1 MIPTSSEHKAE
12 AEAYINFL
20 LDPAVCGE
28 NLDYLGYSAP
38 ETAAKAYMDPE
49 MVENE
54 IAYPDPEILARSE
67 AFLYLPQETNQLMDS
82 LWLEVKTGGTGTTEM
97 LLTFLAVVIVILAV
111 LIGYSIW
118 KRRRKARRG
127 KYYHA

>member
-1 MIPTSSEHKAE
+1 
-12 AEAYINFL
+12 
-20 LDPAVCGE
+20 
-28 NLDYLGYSAP
+28 
-38 ETAAKAYMDPE
+38 
-49 MVENE
+49 
-54 IAYPDPEILARSE
+54 
-67 AFLYLPQETNQLMDS
+67 
-82 LWLEVKTGGTGTTEM
+82 VKTGGTGTTEM